1 MMDKKVLADLI
12 QACQKGNEKAQS
24 TFYMHYKRKLLGIC
38 RRYARTTFEAEDIFQ
53 DAFIKVFLKIGD
65 VTHPEAI
72 DYWIKSIVVRTAID
86 HYRKNSPFWFTQD
99 IEKPGILPDDTDPF
113 DVLDALEKEEIMA
126 VKQSTTS
133 KAAAV
138 TIVSSLPDDIND
150 SSRATTDSSQWA
162 NNNNKVRV
170 VSSSASST
178 TSVTSDDSSLVDDTV
193 LTSSTTTSTGIYG
206 NAYHR

>member
-12 QACQKGNEKAQS
+12 QGCQKGNEKAQS

-99 IEKPGILPDDTDPF
+99 IEKPGILPDDIDPF
-113 DVLDALEKEEIMA
+113 DVLDALEKEEVMA
-126 VKQSTTS
+126 ALQMLPDGYRLVFNLYLIDGYEHHEIAEMTGISTSTS
-133 KAAAV
+133 K
-138 TIVSSLPDDIND
+138 SQL
-150 SSRATTDSSQWA
+150 SRAKA
-162 NNNNKVRV
+162 FLRKN
-170 VSSSASST
+170 
-178 TSVTSDDSSLVDDTV
+178 
-193 LTSSTTTSTGIYG
+193 LTQKGINSYEKG
-206 NAYHR
+206 